1 MLRVLAMVGG
11 LAGAAGVSQFPE
23 FSQQY
28 LQRLAGQVDALTRVV
43 ADFDA
48 SAAASGLDR
57 AGALGQMAGTPFL
70 EARGQDLRRTF
81 ARQETLAEDLSRLRA
96 VSPLQRLSM
105 PLRLA
110 DPEVARATWADFRPA
125 MPLTADGLMA
135 AFLGFCAGWGVLTAL
150 GALGGGL
157 ARRVFA
163 GRRAAG

>member
-28 LQRLAGQVDALTRVV
+28 LQRLAGQVDALTRMV

-57 AGALGQMAGTPFL
+57 SGALGQMAGTAFL

-81 ARQETLAEDLSRLRA
+81 ARHEALADDLAHLRA

-110 DPEVARATWADFRPA
+110 DPEIARATWADFRPA
-125 MPLTADGLMA
+125 LPLTADGLMA
-135 AFLGFCAGWGVLTAL
+135 AFLGFCAGWGLLAAL
-150 GALGGGL
+150 GALVGGLSRRAFAGGG
-157 ARRVFA
+157 VA
-163 GRRAAG
+163 G